1 MNFNKFLKSLFGD
14 KSSRDMKLIQPLV
27 EKVKEVYPEVQ
38 KLDNNALRNRTKTLQ
53 KQVQDSA
60 KEQKARIEELKA
72 TIENTPIDE
81 RAEIFAQIDKIEK
94 EVLDIYEKALN
105 EVMPEVFAIVKET
118 ARRFAENEET
128 VVTATDFDREL
139 AGDPK
144 KDFITIDGDKAIYHN
159 HWTAGGNDLKWE
171 MVHYDVQLFGG
182 VVLHQGKIAEMATG
196 EGKTLVATLPVFLN
210 ALTGNGVHVVTVN
223 DYLAKRDSEWM
234 GPLYMFHGLS
244 VDCID
249 KHQPNSEARRK
260 AYQADITFG
269 TNNEFG
275 FDYLRDNMATSPA
288 DLVQRAH
295 NYAIVDEVDSVLIDD
310 ARTPLII
317 SGPVPKGDDQMFEG
331 YQPLVERLVGV
342 QRQLATQ
349 YLADAKTL
357 ITEGNKLIESGNKK
371 EGQEKLDAGFL
382 SLYRSHKAMPKNKP
396 LIKFLSEEGI
406 KSGMQ
411 NTENIYMENN
421 NRRMPECVEPLYFVV
436 DEKLNSCDL
445 TDKGTAWL
453 AKQVNDN
460 ELFVLPDITT
470 ELSALEAQEGLTDQE
485 RLDKKDELMSHYA
498 VQSER
503 VHTLQQLLKA
513 YCMFNKDDEYVVI
526 DGEVKIVDEQTGRIM
541 EGRRWS
547 DGLHQAV
554 EAKEHVKVEA
564 ATQTFATITLQ
575 NYFRMYHKLSGMT
588 GTASTEAGEFWDIY
602 KLDVVE
608 IPTNR
613 PVIRNDQ
620 DDRVY
625 KTAREKYKAVIEE
638 VVKMRNQGRPTL
650 IGTTSVEISELLS
663 RMLDMYVNPETGK
676 REGIPHQVLN
686 AKLHQKEADI
696 VALAG
701 QSTNGK
707 GAVTIATNMAGRGT
721 DIKLSPEVKAAGGL
735 AIIGTERHESRRVDR
750 QLRGRAGRQ
759 GDPGSSVFYVSLEDK
774 LMRLFA
780 SERIAS
786 VMDRLGFKDG
796 EMIESPM
803 ISKSIER
810 AQKKVEENN
819 FGIRKRLI
827 EYDDVMNKQ
836 RTVIYEKRRHALMG
850 ERIGMDIA
858 NIIWDR
864 VVNIIEN
871 SGDYQ
876 GVKEEFLHVL
886 SMEVPFSSEEFIN
899 QPREVLTENA
909 FQAAIGNFNRKT
921 ERIQTVAQPIIKQVY
936 ETQGQIYERISV
948 PLTDGRKMYYI
959 PCNLKDAYE
968 SDSKSIVKEFEKS
981 ILLHIIDDSWKE
993 NLRQLDELKHSVQ
1006 NASYEQKDPLL
1017 IFKLESAKVWDEMIN
1032 EMYNRICS
1040 ILTRAQIPEMQ
1051 QQVQEAAPEQHT
1063 QRQQYTESKQNIGEE
1078 QLVDRNQQAA
1088 AKHDTRAQQNHTPVV
1103 KDKLP
1108 GRNDPCPCGS
1118 GKKFKNCHGKGIV

>member
-1 MNFNKFLKSLFGD
+1 MNFNSILKSLFGD
-14 KSSRDMKLIQPLV
+14 KSTRDMKLIQPLV
-27 EKVKEVYPEVQ
+27 EKVKAVYPEVE
-38 KLDNNALRNRTKTLQ
+38 KLDNDSLRARTQ
-53 KQVQDSA
+53 EIRHMVQRSA
-60 KEQKARIEELKA
+60 QSQRDQIAELKSK
-72 TIENTPIDE
+72 IEDTPIDE
-81 RAEIFAQIDKIEK
+81 REGIFNQVDKLEK
-94 EVLDIYEKALN
+94 EILDIYEQKLN

-118 ARRFAENEET
+118 ARRFAQNEQT

-139 AGDPK
+139 AADPR

-234 GPLYMFHGLS
+234 GPLYEFHGLS

-249 KHQPNSEARRK
+249 KHQPNSPARRK

-275 FDYLRDNMATSPA
+275 FDYLRDNMAISPA

-317 SGPVPKGDDQMFEG
+317 SGPVPKGDDQMFEE
-331 YQPLVERLVGV
+331 YQPLVERLVDV
-342 QRQLATQ
+342 QRKLATQ
-349 YLADAKTL
+349 YLADAKQK
-357 ITEGNKLIESGNKK
+357 ISEGREKNDQKLVDE
-371 EGQEKLDAGFL
+371 GFL
-382 SLYRSHKAMPKNKP
+382 SLYRSHKALPKNKP
-396 LIKFLSEEGI
+396 LIKYLSEEGI
-406 KSGMQ
+406 KAGMLK
-411 NTENIYMENN
+411 TEEIYMENN
-421 NRRMPECVEPLYFVV
+421 NRRMPEAVEPLYFVV
-436 DEKLNSCDL
+436 EEKLNSCDL
-445 TDKGTAWL
+445 TDKGTEWL
-453 AKQVNDN
+453 ARQVNDN
-460 ELFVLPDITT
+460 TLFVLPDIASQLSELET
-470 ELSALEAQEGLTDQE
+470 ETGLTDQE
-485 RLDKKDELMSHYA
+485 RLDKKDALLNHYA

-513 YCMFNKDDEYVVI
+513 YTMFNKDDEYVVI

-547 DGLHQAV
+547 DGLHQAI

-575 NYFRMYHKLSGMT
+575 NYFRMYHKLAGMT

-613 PVIRNDQ
+613 PVIRKDM

-625 KTAREKYKAVIEE
+625 KTAREKYNAVIEE
-638 VVKMRNQGRPTL
+638 IENMRNSGRPTL
-650 IGTTSVEISELLS
+650 VGTTSVEISELLS
-663 RMLDMYVNPETGK
+663 KMLSMRK
-676 REGIPHQVLN
+676 IPHQVLN

-696 VALAG
+696 VAQAG
-701 QSTNGK
+701 QSTNGL

-780 SERIAS
+780 SERIAK
-786 VMDRLGFKDG
+786 VMDKLGFKEGD
-796 EMIESPM
+796 MIDSPM
-803 ISKSIER
+803 ISRSIER

-819 FGIRKRLI
+819 FGIRKRLL

-836 RTVIYEKRRHALMG
+836 RTVVYEKRRHALMG
-850 ERIGMDIA
+850 ERIGMDIS

-864 VVNIIEN
+864 VVNIIEQN
-871 SGDYQ
+871 DYE
-876 GVKEEFLHVL
+876 GCKEEFLKIL
-886 SMEVPFSSEEFIN
+886 AMEVPFTDEQLANEK
-899 QPREVLTENA
+899 REDLAENA
-909 FQAAIGNFNRKT
+909 FQVAMADFKRKT
-921 ERIQTVAQPIIKQVY
+921 ERIQSVAWPIIKQVY
-936 ETQGQIYERISV
+936 ETQGSLYERIMV
-948 PLTDGRKMYYI
+948 PITDGRRMYNI
-959 PCNLKDAYE
+959 PCDLKEAYDTE
-968 SDSKSIVKEFEKS
+968 CKSVVKQFEKV
-981 ILLHIIDDSWKE
+981 ILLHIIDDCWKE
-993 NLRQLDELKHSVQ
+993 NLRELDELKHSVQ

-1017 IFKLESAKVWDEMIN
+1017 IFKLESVKLFDSMVNTMN
-1032 EMYNRICS
+1032 NRITS
-1040 ILTRAQIPEMQ
+1040 ILMRSAIPEMQ
-1051 QQVQEAAPEQHT
+1051 QSVKEAEPDEKP
-1063 QRQQYTESKQNIGEE
+1063 QQPRYTETKRNLDEE
-1078 QLVDRNQQAA
+1078 QLTDPNQAA
-1088 AKHDTRAQQNHTPVV
+1088 AAAQDTRAQQQREPIV

-1118 GKKFKNCHGKGIV
+1118 GKKFKNCHGRGLV

>member
-1 MNFNKFLKSLFGD
+1 MNFNKFLRSLFGD

-27 EKVKEVYPEVQ
+27 EKVKAVYPEIQ
-38 KLDNNALRNRTKTLQ
+38 KLDNDQLRQRTKEIQRL
-53 KQVQDSA
+53 VQDSA
-60 KEQKARIEELKA
+60 QKQKEEINKLKA
-72 TIENTPIDE
+72 TIEDTPIDE
-81 RAEIFAQIDKIEK
+81 RADIFAQIDKLEK
-94 EVLDIYEKALN
+94 EVLDIYEKALD
-105 EVMPEVFAIVKET
+105 EVMPEVFSIVKET

-128 VVTATDFDREL
+128 IVTATDFDREL
-139 AGDPK
+139 AGDPR

-275 FDYLRDNMATSPA
+275 FDYLRDNMAISPS

-317 SGPVPKGDDQMFEG
+317 SGPVPKGDDQMFEE
-331 YQPLVERLVGV
+331 YQPLVEKLVGV
-342 QRQLATQ
+342 QKQLATQ
-349 YLADAKTL
+349 YLADAKQK
-357 ITEGNKLIESGNKK
+357 ITEGNRLIESGQKK
-371 EGQEKLDAGFL
+371 DGQQMLDEGFL
-382 SLYRSHKAMPKNKP
+382 ALYRSHKCMPKNKP
-396 LIKFLSEEGI
+396 LIKYLSEEGI
-406 KSGMQ
+406 KSGMLK
-411 NTENIYMENN
+411 TEETYMENN
-421 NRRMPECVEPLYFVV
+421 NRRMPEVVDPLYFVV

-453 AKQVNDN
+453 AGQVNDKD
-460 ELFVLPDITT
+460 LFVLPDITSQ
-470 ELSALEAQEGLTDQE
+470 LSALEGETNLTDEE
-485 RLDKKDELMSHYA
+485 RINKKDEMLQHYA

-575 NYFRMYHKLSGMT
+575 NYFRMYHKLAGMT
-588 GTASTEAGEFWDIY
+588 GTAITEAGELWDIY

-608 IPTNR
+608 IPTNK
-613 PVIRNDQ
+613 PVIRNDM
-620 DDRVY
+620 DDRIY
-625 KTAREKYKAVIEE
+625 KTAREKYRAVIEE
-638 VVKMRNQGRPTL
+638 VVKMRNAGRPTL

-663 RMLDMYVNPETGK
+663 RMLDMYQDPETGK

-701 QSTNGK
+701 QQDSNGK

-759 GDPGSSVFYVSLEDK
+759 GDPGSSLFFISLEDK
-774 LMRLFA
+774 LMRLFG

-786 VMDRLGFKDG
+786 VMDRLGFKEG
-796 EMIESPM
+796 EMLESPM
-803 ISKSIER
+803 ISKQVER

-819 FGIRKRLI
+819 FGIRKRLL

-836 RTVIYEKRRHALMG
+836 RTVVYSKRRHALMG
-850 ERIGMDIA
+850 ERIGMDIS
-858 NIIWDR
+858 NTIWDR
-864 VVNIIEN
+864 VVNIIETN
-871 SGDYQ
+871 DYE
-876 GVKEEFLHVL
+876 GCKEQFIKVFA
-886 SMEVPFSSEEFIN
+886 MECPFSSDEFIN
-899 QPREVLTENA
+899 KNHEELEEEV
-909 FQAAIGNFNRKT
+909 FQVAMGNFKRKM
-921 ERIQTVAQPIIKQVY
+921 EHICEVAQPVIKQVY
-936 ETQGQIYERISV
+936 ENQGAMYERIAV
-948 PLTDGRKMYYI
+948 PLTDGRHMYNI
-959 PCNLKDAYE
+959 SCNLKEAYE
-968 SDSKSIVKEFEKS
+968 SESKTVVKEFQKQ
-981 ILLHIIDDSWKE
+981 ILLHIIDDAWKE
-993 NLRQLDELKHSVQ
+993 NLRELDELKHSVQ

-1017 IFKLESAKVWDEMIN
+1017 IFKLESVKLFDNMVNTMN
-1032 EMYNRICS
+1032 NRSVS
-1040 ILTRAQIPEMQ
+1040 ILMRAQIPVVQEL
-1051 QQVQEAAPEQHT
+1051 QEAAPEEHT
-1063 QRQQYTESKQNIGEE
+1063 QRQQYTESKQSLTQE
-1078 QLVDRNQQAA
+1078 QMTDPNQAA
-1088 AKHDTRAQQNHTPVV
+1088 AAAQDTRAQQPRTPIVR
-1103 KDKLP
+1103 DKLP

-1118 GKKFKNCHGKGIV
+1118 GKKFKNCHGRGLV

>member
-1 MNFNKFLKSLFGD
+1 MNFNKILKSLFGD

-27 EKVKEVYPEVQ
+27 EKAK
-38 KLDNNALRNRTKTLQ
+38 ALSSKVEAMSNDELRQRTKELQ
-53 KQVQDSA
+53 QQVQTSA
-60 KEQKARIEELKA
+60 TEQKNKIAELKA

-81 RAEIFAQIDKIEK
+81 RADIFAQIDKIEK
-94 EVLDIYEKALN
+94 EVLDIYEKALD
-105 EVMPEVFAIVKET
+105 EVMYEVFAIVKET

-128 VVTATDFDREL
+128 IVTATDFDREL
-139 AGDPK
+139 AADPR

-171 MVHYDVQLFGG
+171 MIHYDVQLFGG
-182 VVLHQGKIAEMATG
+182 FVLHQGKIAEMATG

-275 FDYLRDNMATSPA
+275 FDYLRDNMAISPA

-317 SGPVPKGDDQMFEG
+317 SGPIPKGDDQMFEE

-342 QRQLATQ
+342 QKQLATQ

-357 ITEGNKLIESGNKK
+357 ITAGNQLMEAGNKK
-371 EGQEKLDAGFL
+371 EGQEKLDQGFL

-396 LIKFLSEEGI
+396 LIKYLSEEGI
-406 KSGMQ
+406 KAGMLK
-411 NTENIYMENN
+411 TEEIYMENN

-453 AKQVNDN
+453 AKQVNDA
-460 ELFVLPDITT
+460 ELFVLPDITS
-470 ELSALEAQEGLTDQE
+470 ELSALEAETGLSDQE
-485 RLDKKDELMSHYA
+485 RVDKKDELMAHYA

-575 NYFRMYHKLSGMT
+575 NYFRMYHKLAGMT
-588 GTASTEAGEFWDIY
+588 GTAITEAGEFWDIY

-638 VVKMRNQGRPTL
+638 IVKMRNEGRPTL

-871 SGDYQ
+871 NDYN
-876 GVKEEFLHVL
+876 GCKEEFLHIL
-886 SMEVPFSSEEFIN
+886 SMEVPFTSDEFIN
-899 QPREVLTENA
+899 QPRETLTENA

-921 ERIQTVAQPIIKQVY
+921 ERIQQVAQPIINQVY
-936 ETQGQIYERISV
+936 ENQGHMYERIMV
-948 PLTDGRKMYYI
+948 PITDGRRMFNI
-959 PCNLKDAYE
+959 PCNLKEAYE
-968 SDSKSIVKEFEKS
+968 TESKSVVKEFEKA

-1017 IFKLESAKVWDEMIN
+1017 IFKLESAKVWDAMIN
-1032 EMYNRICS
+1032 EMYNRITS
-1040 ILTRAQIPEMQ
+1040 ILTRAQIPEM

-1063 QRQQYTESKQNIGEE
+1063 QRQQYTESKQEIGEE

-1088 AKHDTRAQQNHTPVV
+1088 AQHDTRAQQPRTPII